1 MNLSFHAVKNI
12 TTGEGGAVLTNDNS
26 LYQKINLLRHH
37 GIEKSKNKKGLWFY
51 DMKSLGFNYRITDIQ
66 CALGISQLKKLS
78 KFINER
84 RKIAKFYNEAFK
96 KDERFIIPK
105 VNKNI
110 KHAYHLYHIT
120 NKIPEIKN
128 Q

>member
-1 MNLSFHAVKNI
+1 
-12 TTGEGGAVLTNDNS
+12 
-26 LYQKINLLRHH
+26 
-37 GIEKSKNKKGLWFY
+37 
-51 DMKSLGFNYRITDIQ
+51 MKSLGFNYRITDIQ

-78 KFINER
+78 KFINKR

-110 KHAYHLYHIT
+110 KHAYHLYPLQIKFQKL
-120 NKIPEIKN
+120 KIKKANFFKKMLKKKLNFKFIISLYIYILIIKKN
-128 Q
+128 LVLKLVIFQN